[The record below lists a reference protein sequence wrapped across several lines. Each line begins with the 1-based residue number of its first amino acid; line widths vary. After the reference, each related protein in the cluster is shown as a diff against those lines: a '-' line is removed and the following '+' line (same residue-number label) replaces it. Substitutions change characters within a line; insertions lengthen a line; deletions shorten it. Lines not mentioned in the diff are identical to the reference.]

1 MFREGMILEAKNR
14 QKQPY
19 IIKKIITAIL
29 KCTIFIFI
37 HYQHRTVI
45 LQQTSI

>member
-19 IIKKIITAIL
+19 IIKKIMAIL